1 MNNILWYQPAK
12 LSDKDIVIKNGIIL
26 EEGTERFEA
35 FQNLKRYQRKLSV
48 KNVHGME
55 KLVTIISSRAI
66 LKKKMS
72 EADISVFYLSLM
84 HQMVNKLFLIL

>member
-35 FQNLKRYQRKLSV
+35 FQNLKKVSV